1 MMRRRTPLLACT
13 LAGLALGSLAGS
25 GCALFNS
32 NPTPSPNNPMNTGR
46 VPTARK
52 FATDPDTERRA
63 KLPDGSLAA
72 EAAMLSVDPS
82 EVCFDLVLRSTGER
96 DDMVSPNSWQI
107 TLEGTGPSYRTQDFV
122 LKGTRA
128 VEVRTYSEKGN
139 SLLGLA
145 AQACE
150 LAGKCSE
157 AAVNRAIYSG
167 QKFVALTGGGV
178 VCFANPFKE
187 TTNYARLRLEDKR
200 TENNALAER
209 VFVWEF
215 R

>member
-1 MMRRRTPLLACT
+1 M
-13 LAGLALGSLAGS
+13 AGLALGSLAGS

-52 FATDPDTERRA
+52 FATDPDTERR
-63 KLPDGSLAA
+63 PSYRRQPGSRSGDA
-72 EAAMLSVDPS
+72 PS
-82 EVCFDLVLRSTGER
+82 IPARSASTWSCAPPANATTWSRRTPGR
-96 DDMVSPNSWQI
+96 I

-122 LKGTRA
+122 LRA
-128 VEVRTYSEKGN
+128 RAPSRFAPTPRRAN

-157 AAVNRAIYSG
+157 AAVNRAVYSG

-178 VCFANPFKE
+178 ICFANPFKE